1 MCTPKV
7 HSPGCSESSEVDNK
21 DNNLSTL
28 KELENIML
36 FKGLNSVKIGPRTN
50 SQICSHWGKW
60 PEGNALGFENVIA
73 KRNCIHI

>member
-1 MCTPKV
+1 MCTTKV
-7 HSPGCSESSEVDNK
+7 HSPRCSESSEVDNK
-21 DNNLSTL
+21 DSNLSTL

-36 FKGLNSVKIGPRTN
+36 FKGLNSVKIGPRTS

-73 KRNCIHI
+73 KRNCIQI